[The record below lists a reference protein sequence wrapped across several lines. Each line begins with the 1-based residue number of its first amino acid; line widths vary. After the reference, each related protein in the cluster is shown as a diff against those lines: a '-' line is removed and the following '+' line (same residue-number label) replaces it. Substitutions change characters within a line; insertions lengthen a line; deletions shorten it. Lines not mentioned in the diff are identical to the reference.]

1 MLLQTVDGE
10 RDQLHVTPA
19 EVGTELSGSAE
30 FSGAD
35 GSEVSR
41 VREQDAPADG
51 GTHFI
56 YIRHSCA
63 LNVSDSNN

>member
-10 RDQLHVTPA
+10 RHQLHVTLD
-19 EVGTELSGSAE
+19 ELRTELSGSAE

-41 VREQDAPADG
+41 MREQHAPADG
-51 GTHFI
+51 ETHLI
-56 YIRHSCA
+56 TD
-63 LNVSDSNN
+63 VSVL

>member
-10 RDQLHVTPA
+10 RYQLHVTLD
-19 EVGTELSGSAE
+19 ELRTELSGSAE

-41 VREQDAPADG
+41 MREEHAPADG
-51 GTHFI
+51 GTHFTHGVTI
-56 YIRHSCA
+56 TD
-63 LNVSDSNN
+63 VSVL